1 MSLIIAS
8 TKARYR
14 NAFGILCSGF
24 LICNLQAIFVHF
36 TWCTIVLSVKSPALS
51 SPQFFLVRLV
61 GLLLNGGWFGSLFLH
76 FAIAVNRF
84 HAFVYATKYNQLW
97 SQSNTLKAVLI
108 VWTSAIVYCTHH
120 LFYDCALLFNRSS
133 TYSWLH
139 YGQICGNF
147 DAAASVVIV
156 LAIACIDFITFIK
169 ILAYRRAMRKNMTV
183 SVGGVNKER
192 EILFFK
198 QSCKLGLLYIFFVIT
213 FNVPARLFTDKW
225 ILFISGTI
233 SWILIH
239 SLDGLIFLI
248 FNWNVLWKKNFRAT
262 VIVPVTNLDLFR
274 IIPKP

>member
-1 MSLIIAS
+1 MSLIMTC
-8 TKARYR
+8 TKARFR

-61 GLLLNGGWFGSLFLH
+61 GLLLNGGWFGSLFMH

-97 SQSNTLKAVLI
+97 SQSNTFKVVVI
-108 VWTSAIVYCTHH
+108 VWSSAMVYCTHH
-120 LFYDCALLFNRSS
+120 LFNDCAPLFNRSS
-133 TYSWLH
+133 TYNWLH

-169 ILAYRRAMRKNMTV
+169 ILAYRRAKRKNTAV
-183 SVGGVNKER
+183 SIGSDIEER

-198 QSCKLGLLYIFFVIT
+198 QSCKLGLLYILLVVI
-213 FNVPARLFTDKW
+213 FNVPVRFFTDKW
-225 ILFISGTI
+225 ILFLSGTI
-233 SWILIH
+233 SWILMQ
-239 SLDGLIFLI
+239 SLDG
-248 FNWNVLWKKNFRAT
+248 
-262 VIVPVTNLDLFR
+262 
-274 IIPKP
+274 